1 MKDTL
6 LTYQN
11 DVLEYISSKKPLG
24 ILEMLLLLEKYNHI
38 IKRNYMNFNDP
49 WIVGDFIISEE
60 NRIFN
65 GK

>member
-1 MKDTL
+1 MKDKFIE
-6 LTYQN
+6 YQAEI
-11 DVLEYISSKKPLG
+11 LEYISYKKQMG

-65 GK
+65 GE